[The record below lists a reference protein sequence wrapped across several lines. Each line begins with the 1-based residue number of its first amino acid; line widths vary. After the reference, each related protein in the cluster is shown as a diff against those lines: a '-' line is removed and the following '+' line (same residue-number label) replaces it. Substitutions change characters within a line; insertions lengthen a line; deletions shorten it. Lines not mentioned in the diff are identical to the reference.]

1 MSAAAV
7 DRLLAA
13 LVAALVATGLL
24 TLRAGTP
31 PSGWL
36 FVLHGLL
43 GGALLVALAV
53 KLGRSVPRALNG
65 RRWGRLSLSLLLA
78 GGALAAVLGG
88 FAWAAAG
95 NPIGLGP
102 WTLITLHAA
111 VGLALLPVLAVHLW
125 PRRWALLR
133 PGPGTRGAVARLIS
147 RRTFLAG
154 GGLVLGSLAIWGS
167 VQLVDR
173 LRGGTRRFT
182 GSRWLAP
189 GGIPPP
195 TTFFGE
201 PVPSIDPTAWRLT
214 VDGRVKRPRAYGLA
228 DLSALGE
235 KDLAAVLDCTGG
247 WAMETSWSGVP
258 LSRLLEL
265 AGPTPGAAR
274 VEIRSVTGW
283 GAVLPLEEARRAFL
297 ATGVAGGPLPLA
309 NGAPCRLVAPERRG
323 LDWVKWV
330 EAIEVG

>member
-13 LVAALVATGLL
+13 LVAALDATGLL

-65 RRWGRLSLSLLLA
+65 RRWGRLLLGLLLA
-78 GGALAAVLGG
+78 GGALVAVLGG

-95 NPIGLGP
+95 SPIGLGP

-154 GGLVLGSLAIWGS
+154 GG
-167 VQLVDR
+167 R
-173 LRGGTRRFT
+173 
-182 GSRWLAP
+182 
-189 GGIPPP
+189 
-195 TTFFGE
+195 
-201 PVPSIDPTAWRLT
+201 
-214 VDGRVKRPRAYGLA
+214 
-228 DLSALGE
+228 
-235 KDLAAVLDCTGG
+235 
-247 WAMETSWSGVP
+247 AMETSWSGVP